1 MNLISN
7 DELVRTIFDAVT
19 KVEGA
24 TSLEKLKAVIRA
36 GKIAEAYQCGGTA
49 FNVAEETLA
58 GADHLVMEASPM
70 STNT

>member
-7 DELVRTIFDAVT
+7 DSLVQAIFDAVAA
-19 KVEGA
+19 KEA
-24 TSLEKLKAVIRA
+24 TPLEKLKAVIRA

-58 GADHLVMEASPM
+58 GNDHLVMEASPM
-70 STNT
+70 STNI